1 MAKYQVQCIGIVRHM
16 METDAGDD
24 GTRIGIEF
32 SDLSSVTRKTL
43 ENFLY
48 SCVTAES
55 KESQVQGKVE
65 GQG

>member
-1 MAKYQVQCIGIVRHM
+1 M